1 MRTPLNNKRI
11 KFKNNFSPTTE
22 TEIKVKFPDKNY
34 AIAEI
39 KTIPLRKTSPKY
51 EILKSDIAE
60 QFCFVK

>member
-1 MRTPLNNKRI
+1 M

-39 KTIPLRKTSPKY
+39 KTIPLRKTWPKY